1 MKFQHD
7 FIKVPKLEQV
17 TEPDRRY
24 YNTPDGN
31 KYPSITTVL
40 GQTADKTKLFEWKK
54 RVGEKEANRVSKQAT
69 THGTRFHKECE
80 RYLLNEKFD
89 KSILFRAIR
98 PTLDRISTVKCLEQA
113 VYSDRLGVAGTVDCI
128 AEMDGEISVID
139 FKTSKKPK
147 NEEWIQDYFI
157 QAAFYFN
164 AFYEHTNILPKSTK
178 IIICTQDGRIQEF
191 TKTARENKYW
201 TERLKTRIAL
211 YKSKQQESEYG

>member
-1 MKFQHD
+1 MKFKHD
-7 FIKVPKLEQV
+7 FIDVPKLEQV

-40 GQTADKTKLFEWKK
+40 GRTKDMTKLMEWKK
-54 RVGEKEANRVSKQAT
+54 RVGEKEANRISNAAT
-69 THGTRFHKECE
+69 RHGTNFHKECE
-80 RYLLNEKFD
+80 QYLLNEDFKQ
-89 KSILFRAIR
+89 SLLFRAIR

-147 NEEWIQDYFI
+147 NEDWISDYFI

-164 AFYEHTNILPKSTK
+164 AFYEHTKILPKNTK
-178 IIICTQDGRIQEF
+178 FIICCQDGQIQEF
-191 TKTARENKYW
+191 TKSARDNKYW
-201 TERLKTRIAL
+201 TERLKTRISL